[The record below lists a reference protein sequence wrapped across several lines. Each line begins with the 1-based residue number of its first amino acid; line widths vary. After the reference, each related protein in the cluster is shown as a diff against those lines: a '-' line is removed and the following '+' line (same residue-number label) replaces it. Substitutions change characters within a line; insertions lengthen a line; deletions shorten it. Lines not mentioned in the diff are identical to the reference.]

1 MKIVGVGCGPGML
14 TAEAIRI
21 ISNASLVYGS
31 QRAID
36 LAREHIRDGCAVRT
50 IDNYRALRTLPGEAV
65 VLSTGDPMLA
75 GLGYLDGEVVPGIS
89 SLQLT
94 LARLHL
100 PMAGVSVVV
109 AHGRDHSRA
118 AMEAVTEIS
127 RGRKVFL
134 LADPG
139 FEIRDFA
146 AQFLP
151 DYPKVA
157 ITLCERLGYPDE
169 RVVTGTP
176 ENPPL
181 PVYDLFVLLI
191 DPGICKNTA

>member
-1 MKIVGVGCGPGML
+1 
-14 TAEAIRI
+14 
-21 ISNASLVYGS
+21 
-31 QRAID
+31 
-36 LAREHIRDGCAVRT
+36 
-50 IDNYRALRTLPGEAV
+50 
-65 VLSTGDPMLA
+65 
-75 GLGYLDGEVVPGIS
+75 
-89 SLQLT
+89 
-94 LARLHL
+94 
-100 PMAGVSVVV
+100 MAGVSVVV